1 MNPSFQRKK
10 HKIGIIK
17 HEKQIKFQ
25 MKNMMKKEKKNVHK
39 EEEQLEHE
47 EERERVKDILAIH
60 EVNLTAS

>member
-1 MNPSFQRKK
+1 
-10 HKIGIIK
+10 
-17 HEKQIKFQ
+17 

-47 EERERVKDILAIH
+47 EERVRVKDILAIH